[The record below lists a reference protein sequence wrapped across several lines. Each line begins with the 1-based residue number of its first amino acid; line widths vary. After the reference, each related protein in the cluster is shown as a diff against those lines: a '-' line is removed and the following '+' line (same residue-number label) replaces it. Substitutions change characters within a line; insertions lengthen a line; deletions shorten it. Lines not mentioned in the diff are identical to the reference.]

1 MDRMGPLD
9 AAFLQIEDEQ
19 PGTSLAISSIAVFEG
34 PVPSAGE
41 FETALAGRLAL
52 IPRYRQ
58 EVRQV
63 PFDLG
68 PPVWVDAPDFDL
80 AYHLRRTAL
89 PAPGG
94 DRELAALM
102 GRVMS
107 QRLDRNRPLWEYWLV
122 EGLAEDRWAL
132 ISKVHH
138 CMADGVSGTDL
149 YRVVLDPG
157 PEPGPAV
164 PDDWHPRPEPSTA
177 ELTALAARDLA
188 TLPWRTTRALAGTAR
203 SPRALGRLLL
213 TTARGTAALATALLP
228 TRASSLTGP
237 LSAQRRY
244 AFARGRVEDV
254 SAIRDTFG
262 GTFNDVVMTAVTA
275 GFRQLLI
282 SRGERPAPHVIR
294 SLVPV
299 SVRAPGE
306 ESIRDNRV
314 SSMLADLPVDV
325 ADPLERLA
333 AVRELFGR
341 LKAEH
346 EAEAGAVLVRLAGAE
361 PFAPVASGMRLTW
374 RLPQRSITTVTT
386 NVPGPRAPLYAL
398 GRRCVEIV
406 PYVPIASRLRVGV
419 SMFTYAGRLTFGITG
434 DYDTA
439 ADVWTLARGIEDSL
453 DELAAAADLA
463 ADAAPE
469 PGTAARLAPGADR
482 RSSDASPAAQG
493 ASPPVSAQTRPS
505 SPTRARS

>member
-9 AAFLQIEDEQ
+9 AAFLEIEDEQ

-34 PVPSAGE
+34 PAPSPGE
-41 FETALAGRLAL
+41 FATALAGRLAL

-58 EVRQV
+58 RVRRV

-68 PPVWVDAPDFDL
+68 PPVWVDDPDFDL
-80 AYHLRRTAL
+80 GYHLRRTAL

-107 QRLDRNRPLWEYWLV
+107 ARLDRSRPLWEYWLV
-122 EGLAEDRWAL
+122 EGLAGDRWAL

-138 CMADGVSGTDL
+138 CMVDGISGTDL
-149 YRVVLDPG
+149 YRAVLDPT

-164 PDDWHPRPEPSTA
+164 PDDWHPEPEPSTA
-177 ELTALAARDLA
+177 TLTALAARDLA
-188 TLPWRTTRALAGTAR
+188 ALPWRTTRALAGAAR
-203 SPRALGRLLL
+203 SPRALGQLVR
-213 TTARGTAALATALLP
+213 TTARGTAALATALVP
-228 TRASSLTGP
+228 TRPSSLTGP
-237 LSAQRRY
+237 LSAHRRY

-254 SAIRDTFG
+254 SAVRHAFG
-262 GTFNDVVMTAVTA
+262 GTFNDVLMAAVTA

-282 SRGERPAPHVIR
+282 SRGERPAQHVIR

-333 AVRELFGR
+333 VVRGLFDR

-346 EAEAGAVLVRLAGAE
+346 EADAGAVLVRLAGAE
-361 PFAPVASGMRLTW
+361 PFAPVASGLRLVW
-374 RLPQRSITTVTT
+374 RLPQRNVTTVTT
-386 NVPGPRAPLYAL
+386 NVPGPREPLYAL

-419 SMFTYAGRLTFGITG
+419 SMFTYAGQLTVGITG
-434 DYDTA
+434 DYDSA
-439 ADVWTLARGIEDSL
+439 ADVWTLARGIESGL
-453 DELAAAADLA
+453 AELVAAAGTDT
-463 ADAAPE
+463 
-469 PGTAARLAPGADR
+469 PGAGPAAR
-482 RSSDASPAAQG
+482 
-493 ASPPVSAQTRPS
+493 TR
-505 SPTRARS
+505 RARA